1 MTTAASSPAEPAPAP
16 SALHPTASSGD
27 AATPSARP
35 APAIPSADDIVA
47 ALLEH
52 NPDADADM
60 VRKAYEYSSAAHAGQ
75 LRLSGDP
82 YFKHPTS
89 VAKTLAE
96 MGFD

>member
-60 VRKAYEYSSAAHAGQ
+60 VRKAYEYSSAA
-75 LRLSGDP
+75 R
-82 YFKHPTS
+82 TS
-89 VAKTLAE
+89 CIPPRWPRPWPKWGLTSTP
-96 MGFD
+96 